1 MRKIRGH
8 VQYWTTTCQ
17 PSLKEQ
23 KNNVTAMFLI
33 SNKYLLVFSL
43 LVRSIIRGTVQSQRR
58 ATEGQTTIYSKCTRR
73 QLREKAGLEPRVQ
86 QLELRGRDRDKSPVS
101 PRGQVCLHPV
111 PICYHWLPADTVSV
125 RGHSETDREAC
136 QTPGQVRVSGR
147 VQSEWCYC
155 KYKHAFGVLQCQLV
169 NLQLFQSG
177 EFHCFC
183 AYSHGYVMEKA
194 CTVGWF
200 DSQFVLKGH
209 LQCF

>member
-23 KNNVTAMFLI
+23 KNNVTALFLI

-73 QLREKAGLEPRVQ
+73 QLREKAGLEPWVQ

-177 EFHCFC
+177 EFHVFV
-183 AYSHGYVMEKA
+183 HTVMA
-194 CTVGWF
+194 A
-200 DSQFVLKGH
+200 
-209 LQCF
+209 